1 MQALN
6 RNEIL
11 AVLKRA
17 SKDSLRNHAMILLAF
32 KHGLRA
38 SEVCGLRL
46 SDVDLKNGNI
56 TVQRK
61 KGSLKS
67 VQNVLDIPGQPLLSE
82 KKVLS
87 AWLKDRAKLGDSSD
101 YLFVSQKGGMMDR
114 SAFYR
119 VFSQIAE
126 QAGLPAAKQ
135 HPHCLKHSLGFFLVE
150 QGMSLPYIQQ
160 ALGHK
165 YLSSTACYLKVTD
178 DLANKK
184 IAKAFADAF

>member
-1 MQALN
+1 
-6 RNEIL
+6 
-11 AVLKRA
+11 
-17 SKDSLRNHAMILLAF
+17 MILLAF

-87 AWLKDRAKLGDSSD
+87 AWLKERAKLGDSSD

-119 VFSQIAE
+119 MFSQIAE
-126 QAGLPAAKQ
+126 QAGLPATKQ